1 MLSYNDVL
9 DELQY
14 YMLNDANMQKALK
27 LKICRAKNEKI
38 AVKETIVKNSALYIP
53 NQQDSLFWCYYII
66 KNGDIKYETLNY
78 KNALVAKQLKIDLV
92 TTIRKNKDVVKM
104 YKFDTISNIENN
116 LANDNNLSPKVF
128 LTLCAVEN
136 INIIYVSKKTYYEL
150 LMNDTK
156 VVYIV
161 HEVQVQSKY
170 YNKYGFEIATDETL
184 NNIKSTL
191 YKIDNIAKPIKG
203 ASSYKVQDLIDICNK
218 LSIETNTN
226 TNTNT
231 NSKNSGKNKTKNEL
245 YESIVQYFSI

>member
-27 LKICRAKNEKI
+27 FKICRAKNEKI
-38 AVKETIVKNSALYIP
+38 VAKESIVKNSALYIP

-92 TTIRKNKDVVKM
+92 TTMRKNKDIVKM

-128 LTLCAVEN
+128 LTLCAIEN

-150 LMNDTK
+150 LMNDTN

-170 YNKYGFEIATDETL
+170 YNKYGFEMATDETL
-184 NNIKSTL
+184 NNIRSTL
-191 YKIDNIAKPIKG
+191 YKIDNIAKPIKA

-218 LSIETNTN
+218 LSIETNN
-226 TNTNT
+226 TNTN
-231 NSKNSGKNKTKNEL
+231 NKNSGKNKTKNEL
-245 YESIVQYFSI
+245 YESIVQYF